1 MNSITLSVRKIAIVL
16 VIAFLLGGLSA
27 WLWIA
32 RLSAPPQNA
41 HAEREKLEAHGS
53 DAHDEHERQ
62 DKHEEGKLTLSPE
75 AQREAGI
82 TITEALGGALEQTL
96 NLPGEI
102 MLNADRV
109 VHIVPRVGGIVQRV
123 NKTLGDEVKP
133 GEIMAVLE
141 SRELAETKAAY
152 LAAKQRLALAKATL
166 ASAEELRAKRILPGL
181 EYLGTKRDFDNAAIE
196 LRTVTQKLHALGLTE
211 TEITAITQNQD
222 KGVAFAVYELRA
234 PAAGTV
240 IEKHITLGEVV
251 ENNSDVFIIADLSAV
266 WANVTVYAQDTPRLS
281 VGQAVHITAEGFPT
295 EATGKIS
302 YISPVVAEATRTAT
316 ARVLVPN
323 PNERWKPGTFITA
336 LIVLATEPVRTL
348 IPNDA
353 IQTVDNKPV
362 VFVPED
368 DGFAPRPVTVG
379 RANSTHSQILAGLE
393 PRDRYVSTGAF
404 VLKAELGKGEG
415 GHDH

>member
-1 MNSITLSVRKIAIVL
+1 MTLTTMTRTKTAVALLAAFFVGSV
-16 VIAFLLGGLSA
+16 S
-27 WLWIA
+27 A
-32 RLSAPPQNA
+32 RLWLDGPATSPEET
-41 HAEREKLEAHGS
+41 HAERTERGGS
-53 DAHDEHERQ
+53 DHGKQEHGE
-62 DKHEEGKLTLSPE
+62 HTAGTLSLSPE
-75 AQREAGI
+75 ARKEAGI
-82 TITEALGGALEQTL
+82 TIAEAAGGALEQTL

-109 VHIVPRVGGIVQRV
+109 VHVVPRVGGIVQRV

-181 EYLGTKRDFDNAAIE
+181 EYLGTKRDFDNAGIE
-196 LRTVTQKLHALGLTE
+196 LRTVTQKLHALGLTPS
-211 TEITAITQNQD
+211 EITAITQDQD

-251 ENNSDVFIIADLSAV
+251 ENNSDVFIIADLSTV

-316 ARVLVPN
+316 ARMLVPN
-323 PNERWKPGTFITA
+323 PEQRWRPGTFVTA
-336 LIVLATEPVRTL
+336 RIVLAAESVRTL

-353 IQTVDNKPV
+353 IQTVDNTPV
-362 VFVPED
+362 VFVPKDE
-368 DGFAPRPVTVG
+368 GFAPRPVTIG
-379 RANSTHSQILAGLE
+379 RANPTHSQILAGLG
-393 PRDRYVSTGAF
+393 PGDRYVMNGAF

-415 GHDH
+415 GHEH